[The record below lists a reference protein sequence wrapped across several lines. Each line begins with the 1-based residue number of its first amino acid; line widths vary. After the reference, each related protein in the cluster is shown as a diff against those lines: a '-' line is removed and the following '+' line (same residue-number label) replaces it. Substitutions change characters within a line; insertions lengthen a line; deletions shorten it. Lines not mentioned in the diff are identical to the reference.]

1 MCRCEKTHQDVH
13 LGRVRSVAPHIKILK
28 IIELF
33 LGAKPYAI
41 PFTYIILYNF
51 FFFLTSLFVG
61 NYYFTDE
68 KSKAQRVGSLTA
80 AGPGSPSSCVAGP
93 RCEPRV
99 V

>member
-51 FFFLTSLFVG
+51 FFFFNKPLCWELLF
-61 NYYFTDE
+61 YRWE
-68 KSKAQRVGSLTA
+68 K
-80 AGPGSPSSCVAGP
+80 
-93 RCEPRV
+93 
-99 V
+99 